1 VPIVVSVHDV
11 SFLER
16 PEYFT
21 FPRALQLRLTVR
33 STIARA
39 ARIITGSEF
48 SRNAIARAYGLD
60 DEKITVVPN
69 AVSAAFRPLPRAD
82 SGFWAARRFGIP
94 GPFILT
100 VGDLQSRK
108 NQAGLVRAFAEM
120 VRAYPRLKHH
130 LVLAG
135 KESWHAAEVRRAA
148 RSSGVAERIHFTGFV
163 SDPELLQLYNGCEF
177 FVFPSF
183 YEGFGLPVLEAMACG
198 RAVACSNSTAV
209 PEVADGAAILFDP
222 HSTEQMVRAMADLAL
237 DAELRARMGRLGLQ
251 RAAQFTWRKTA
262 EKTLEVY
269 YEVAAARERVV
280 SVPEF
285 SASVLK

>member
-1 VPIVVSVHDV
+1 
-11 SFLER
+11 
-16 PEYFT
+16 
-21 FPRALQLRLTVR
+21 
-33 STIARA
+33 
-39 ARIITGSEF
+39 
-48 SRNAIARAYGLD
+48 
-60 DEKITVVPN
+60 
-69 AVSAAFRPLPRAD
+69 
-82 SGFWAARRFGIP
+82 
-94 GPFILT
+94 
-100 VGDLQSRK
+100 
-108 NQAGLVRAFAEM
+108 
-120 VRAYPRLKHH
+120 
-130 LVLAG
+130 
-135 KESWHAAEVRRAA
+135 
-148 RSSGVAERIHFTGFV
+148 
-163 SDPELLQLYNGCEF
+163 
-177 FVFPSF
+177 VFPSF